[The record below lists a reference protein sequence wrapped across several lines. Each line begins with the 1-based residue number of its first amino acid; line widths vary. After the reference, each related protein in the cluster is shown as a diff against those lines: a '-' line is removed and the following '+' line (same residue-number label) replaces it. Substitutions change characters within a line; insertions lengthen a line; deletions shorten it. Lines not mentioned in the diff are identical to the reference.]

1 MAGGLGSLGF
11 AGAVERFIVQGRQGR
26 PLIFLQARRSL
37 EDPLIMARLHQS
49 SVLLAFVNRGMLT
62 EVTY

>member
-1 MAGGLGSLGF
+1 MAGGLGSWGF
-11 AGAVERFIVQGRQGR
+11 AGAVQRFIVQGRQGR
-26 PLIFLQARRSL
+26 PLIFLQTRRSL